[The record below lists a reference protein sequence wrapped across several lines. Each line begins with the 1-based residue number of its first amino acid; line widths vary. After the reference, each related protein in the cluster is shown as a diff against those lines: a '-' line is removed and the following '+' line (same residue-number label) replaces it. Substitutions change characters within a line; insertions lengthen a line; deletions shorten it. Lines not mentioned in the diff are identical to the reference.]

1 MLGYAIRRGLQMILV
16 LFFVS
21 LLVFVFIKLAPGDP
35 ARLLAGMTATPDTVE
50 IIRHEF
56 GLDRPYYIQFA
67 RLLTGL
73 FSGRLKS
80 LTYRAPI
87 RDLIIERARASIELG
102 LVALLLT
109 VIISIPFGVI
119 SALMRGRPLDY
130 AISLVALVG
139 ISTPVFWLAIILMSV
154 FGVQLGIL
162 PISGRGATIGGW
174 SLATVDGVRHLIIPG
189 VALAAIQLALNT
201 RLTRSSM
208 LEILNQDYLR
218 TARAKGLKARI
229 VIVKHAFR
237 NAMLPVLTNVGIQIG
252 GFLGGAVLTETV
264 TAWPG
269 LGRLMFEAISRRDE
283 PLIIGLTLLSAFT
296 AVFGY
301 IVVDL
306 LYALVDPRITYE

>member
-1 MLGYAIRRGLQMILV
+1 MLSYAIRRVLQMILV

-35 ARLLAGMTATPDTVE
+35 ARLIAGMTATPDTVE

-56 GLDRPYYIQFA
+56 GLDRPYHIQFA
-67 RLLTGL
+67 RLLVGL
-73 FSGRLKS
+73 FSARLKS

-87 RDLIIERARASIELG
+87 RDLVIERARASIELG

-119 SALMRGRPLDY
+119 SALTRGSPADY
-130 AISLVALVG
+130 AISLLALVG

-154 FGVQLGIL
+154 FGIHLGIL

-174 SLATVDGVRHLIIPG
+174 SFVTLDGLRHLVIPG

-218 TARAKGLKARI
+218 TARAKGVKTRV
-229 VIVKHAFR
+229 VIIKHAFR

-252 GFLGGAVLTETV
+252 GFLSGAVLTETV

-283 PLIIGLTLLSAFT
+283 PLIIGLTFLSAFA

-301 IVVDL
+301 VVVDL